1 MSLTGWWLSYTPG
14 GFGTNGIQTSLSE
27 RYVRQKKT
35 ILVLWLKIQFRF
47 FFLSMSTKPHRSFRF
62 TISTSHSRSM
72 VSGSLS
78 HSCYSY
84 WKWLGKQLFK
94 KQINN
99 TSEKRGRYLLCL
111 LNNKLVPIPREF
123 FEWIWHSRYYQ
134 WSRTENRKKK
144 INNPPERSSGGFKRK
159 RPKSWQWK

>member
-1 MSLTGWWLSYTPG
+1 MEFRPVCQR
-14 GFGTNGIQTSLSE
+14 GTWDTRKI
-27 RYVRQKKT
+27 
-35 ILVLWLKIQFRF
+35 ILVLWLKIHFRF
-47 FFLSMSTKPHRSFRF
+47 FFPSMSTNPPRSFGF

-111 LNNKLVPIPREF
+111 LNNKLVPIPHEF

-134 WSRTENRKKK
+134 WSMTENPKKK
-144 INNPPERSSGGFKRK
+144 INNILFDKQTVNSSEIDERLRARNVCKARGE
-159 RPKSWQWK
+159 